1 MEDQIVTRVLA
12 EAARIEG
19 STQALATRL
28 KAPESLLAQL
38 ASVSVARGRENI
50 ARSAER
56 VGTWT
61 TPAQRAPRDE
71 TGSGDER

>member
-1 MEDQIVTRVLA
+1 MTRVLA

-61 TPAQRAPRDE
+61 T
-71 TGSGDER
+71 